1 MTDYGNVYFYNM
13 TDQTLTVELNDAMAG
28 NLVIDTMEY
37 IPADDQ
43 KASGKEY
50 KISFKTVPRDSNP
63 SPYQCAVFGVKNKI
77 KFWLAK
83 DKIDARVV
91 NIEIDKDKPGY
102 HLNLDLQIYVF
113 YETVILR
120 IEGNALTYKAEKV
133 KVEAAKADAN
143 RK

>member
-1 MTDYGNVYFYNM
+1 MADYGNVYFYNM
-13 TDQTLTVELNDAMAG
+13 TDQTLTVELNDAVEG
-28 NLVIDTMEY
+28 NLVIDAMEH
-37 IPADDQ
+37 ITADDQ
-43 KASGKEY
+43 KAGGKEY

-63 SPYQCAVFGVKNKI
+63 SPYQRAVFGVKNKI

-83 DKIDARVV
+83 DKNDARVV

-113 YETVILR
+113 YDILILR
-120 IEGNALTYKAEKV
+120 VEGNALTYKAGKV
-133 KVEAAKADAN
+133 KTETAQTDAN